1 LTVEGKHGEIW
12 GIEWQNFE
20 RISMKAKYLL
30 QIALLAASSCVV
42 SNALAQWV
50 WLDEH
55 GVKQF
60 TDVAPPAN
68 VPQNRILKQPHGA
81 PPAKP
86 SEAADK
92 TTDKADDAGADKAAK
107 APPTTAEKEADYKKR
122 KLEQAE
128 KDKKAA
134 DEAKRKQANDENCAR
149 AKSYLQSLKS
159 GVRITSSDSNGV
171 RSDLSDD
178 DRAKEQARAEDAI
191 NASCDK

>member
-1 LTVEGKHGEIW
+1 
-12 GIEWQNFE
+12 
-20 RISMKAKYLL
+20 MKAKYLL
-30 QIALLAASSCVV
+30 QIAVLAASSCMI
-42 SNALAQWV
+42 SSALAQWV

-81 PPAKP
+81 PVPKA

-92 TTDKADDAGADKAAK
+92 TDDAGADKAVK
-107 APPTTAEKEADYKKR
+107 EPKTTAEKEADYKKR

-128 KDKKAA
+128 KDKKAGE
-134 DEAKRKQANDENCAR
+134 EAKRKESNDENCAR

-159 GVRITSSDSNGV
+159 GERIKSTDNNGE
-171 RSDLSDD
+171 RSYLSDD
-178 DRAKEQARAEDAI
+178 DRIKEEARAEEAI
-191 NASCDK
+191 SASCDK